1 MKKFDIMKKKNL
13 NKNMALFNHQYIST
27 IVLQIGQCITQMFYN
42 LQFFRGHWFFSLWM
56 LKIFF
61 FLFGDIIVHIGR
73 KKLKRHSI
81 NKKMKTYVDA
91 LVDEFQN
98 TIL

>member
-42 LQFFRGHWFFSLWM
+42 LQFFRGH
-56 LKIFF
+56 
-61 FLFGDIIVHIGR
+61 
-73 KKLKRHSI
+73 
-81 NKKMKTYVDA
+81 
-91 LVDEFQN
+91 
-98 TIL
+98 